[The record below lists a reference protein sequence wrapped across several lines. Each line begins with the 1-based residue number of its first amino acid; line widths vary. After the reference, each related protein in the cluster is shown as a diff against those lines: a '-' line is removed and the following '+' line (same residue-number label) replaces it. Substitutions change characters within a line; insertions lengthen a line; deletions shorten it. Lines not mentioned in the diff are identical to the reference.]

1 MPRMDRSASP
11 DQLPATFLPWPGL
24 MSCISSSLIPRE
36 EPKTNNSCQTQ
47 NFVSERKK
55 PKSEI
60 KVRDKT
66 QNKENEVTCEYCDK
80 LFSVRT
86 FLIQYLN
93 LFIQW
98 KSLFTGIYG
107 LLVTH
112 TSLGP
117 KSVFRYI
124 SNIKNDNISY
134 CIKYVLK
141 KQSNLKRHL
150 KLVHNIEMGTTEIYR
165 CIPCNKVSHAK
176 RSN

>member
-1 MPRMDRSASP
+1 M
-11 DQLPATFLPWPGL
+11 
-24 MSCISSSLIPRE
+24 
-36 EPKTNNSCQTQ
+36 K
-47 NFVSERKK
+47 
-55 PKSEI
+55 
-60 KVRDKT
+60 DKT

-93 LFIQW
+93 LNNGKAYLTAHKDLGCLLIA
-98 KSLFTGIYG
+98 IYG
-107 LLVTH
+107 PLVTR

-124 SNIKNDNISY
+124 SINIKNDNISY

-141 KQSNLKRHL
+141 NQSNLKRHL